1 MVFSSLIF
9 LFVFLTANLIVYF
22 AVPKEK
28 RNKVLLIFSLVFY
41 AWGGPRY
48 LLLLAGETLVS
59 WIFALKIDEARTG
72 YTKRSEKFYLVC
84 DIVVMLV
91 CLAIFKYLG
100 FFFGN
105 FKMIFGVP
113 KVVPELVLPIGISFY
128 TFQLIS
134 YVVDVYRNQVRPQRE
149 FWKLLLYSSL
159 FHQCIAGPIVRYET
173 IADEIDNRKITEN
186 DIYMGVRRFTVGL
199 AKKAILANSCASIAD
214 TLLPAGVESLKAQT
228 TLGMWI
234 GMIAYMMQIYLDFS
248 AYSDMA
254 IGMGRMVGFHY
265 DENFNYPY
273 MANSVNNFWRRWHIS
288 LSSFFR
294 DYVYIPLG
302 GNRCSTAKYI
312 RNMAIVWFLTG
323 MWHGAS
329 WNYIFWG
336 LYYLAFLLLEKFFLG
351 GRFGP
356 VASHI
361 YTLLVILFGWT
372 IFRFENLSELGTVL
386 AGMFGVGTS
395 GFANM
400 ALGTVFLK
408 NIFFLIFAGVA
419 CTNLG
424 KRFRKTMI
432 EMGKENALV
441 FNVHNVLEMITPAI
455 LLIVSVLALVGA
467 SYNPFLYFQF

>member
-1 MVFSSLIF
+1 M
-9 LFVFLTANLIVYF
+9 
-22 AVPKEK
+22 
-28 RNKVLLIFSLVFY
+28 
-41 AWGGPRY
+41 
-48 LLLLAGETLVS
+48 
-59 WIFALKIDEARTG
+59 AL
-72 YTKRSEKFYLVC
+72 
-84 DIVVMLV
+84 
-91 CLAIFKYLG
+91 
-100 FFFGN
+100 
-105 FKMIFGVP
+105 
-113 KVVPELVLPIGISFY
+113 
-128 TFQLIS
+128 
-134 YVVDVYRNQVRPQRE
+134 
-149 FWKLLLYSSL
+149 
-159 FHQCIAGPIVRYET
+159 
-173 IADEIDNRKITEN
+173 
-186 DIYMGVRRFTVGL
+186 
-199 AKKAILANSCASIAD
+199 
-214 TLLPAGVESLKAQT
+214 
-228 TLGMWI
+228 
-234 GMIAYMMQIYLDFS
+234 
-248 AYSDMA
+248 
-254 IGMGRMVGFHY
+254 GMGRMVGFHY

-336 LYYLAFLLLEKFFLG
+336 LYYLAFLLLEKFYLG
-351 GRFGP
+351 GRLGP

-372 IFRFENLSELGTVL
+372 IFKFESLPELGTVL

-408 NIFFLIFAGVA
+408 NIFFLILAGVA

-424 KRFRKTMI
+424 KRLRKTMI
-432 EMGKENALV
+432 EVGKVNPIM
-441 FNVHNVLEMITPAI
+441 FTVHNVLEMITPAV

>member
-22 AVPKEK
+22 AVSPQQ
-28 RNKVLLIFSLVFY
+28 RNKVLLIFSLIFY

-48 LLLLAGETLVS
+48 LLLLAGETMVS
-59 WIFALKIDEARTG
+59 WIFALKISEARAG

-84 DIVVMLV
+84 DIVIMLL
-91 CLAIFKYLG
+91 CLSIFKYLG
-100 FFFGN
+100 FFVGN
-105 FKMIFGVP
+105 INAIFGVP
-113 KVVPELVLPIGISFY
+113 KVVPNITLPIGISFY

-134 YVVDVYRNQVRPQRE
+134 YVVDVYRNDVRPQKE
-149 FWKLLLYSSL
+149 YWKLLLYSSL
-159 FHQCIAGPIVRYET
+159 FHQCVAGPIVRYET
-173 IADEIDNRKITEN
+173 VADEIDHRKITGN
-186 DIYMGVRRFTVGL
+186 DIYMGVRRFSVGL
-199 AKKAILANSCASIAD
+199 AKKAILANSCANIAD
-214 TLLPAGVESLKAQT
+214 TLLPAGVSALKQQT
-228 TLGMWI
+228 TLGMWF
-234 GMIAYMMQIYLDFS
+234 GMIAYMLQIYLDFS

-273 MANSVNNFWRRWHIS
+273 MAKSVNNFWRRWHIS

-302 GNRCSTAKYI
+302 GNRCGTAKYI

-336 LYYLAFLLLEKFFLG
+336 LYYLAFLLLEKFYLG
-351 GRFGP
+351 GRLGP

-372 IFRFENLSELGTVL
+372 IFKFENLAELGTVII
-386 AGMFGVGTS
+386 GMFGIGNA

-408 NIFFLIFAGVA
+408 NLFFLIFACVA
-419 CTNLG
+419 CTDLG
-424 KRFRKTMI
+424 KKI
-432 EMGKENALV
+432 KKWAIAVGKVNPLV
-441 FNVHNVLEMITPAI
+441 LTIHNVCDMILPA
-455 LLIVSVLALVGA
+455 LLVLISVFALAGA

>member
-9 LFVFLTANLIVYF
+9 LFVFLTANLIAYF
-22 AVPKEK
+22 AVSPEK

-59 WIFALKIDEARTG
+59 WLFAIRIDEARAG

-84 DIVVMLV
+84 DLVIMLG

-100 FFFGN
+100 FFLGN
-105 FKMIFGVP
+105 IKAVFGVP
-113 KVVPELVLPIGISFY
+113 KTVPGIALPIGISFY

-134 YVVDVYRNQVRPQRE
+134 YVVDVYRNEVRPQRE
-149 FWKLLLYSSL
+149 YWKLLLYSSL

-173 IADEIDNRKITEN
+173 VADQIDNRKITAN
-186 DIYMGVRRFTVGL
+186 DIYMGLRRFLVGL

-214 TLLPAGVESLKAQT
+214 TLLPAGVASLKAQT

-234 GMIAYMMQIYLDFS
+234 GMIAYMLQIYLDFS

-273 MANSVNNFWRRWHIS
+273 MATSVNNFWRRWHIS

-336 LYYLAFLLLEKFFLG
+336 IYYLGFLLLEKFYLG
-351 GRFGP
+351 GRLGP
-356 VASHI
+356 VASRI

-372 IFRFENLSELGTVL
+372 IFRFESLRELGTVL
-386 AGMFGVGTS
+386 AGMFGIGTS

-400 ALGTVFLK
+400 ALGTIFVK
-408 NIFFLIFAGVA
+408 NIFFLIFACIA
-419 CTNLG
+419 CTDLG
-424 KRFRKTMI
+424 KRLRKWAI
-432 EMGKENALV
+432 EVGKVNPLV
-441 FNVHNVLEMITPAI
+441 FNVFNVTEMITPVLMLVI
-455 LLIVSVLALVGA
+455 SVLALVGA